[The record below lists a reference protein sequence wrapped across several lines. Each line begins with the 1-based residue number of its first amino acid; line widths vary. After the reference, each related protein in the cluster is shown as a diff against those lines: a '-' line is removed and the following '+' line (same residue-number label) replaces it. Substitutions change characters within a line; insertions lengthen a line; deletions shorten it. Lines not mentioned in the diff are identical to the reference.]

1 MIPKPNAP
9 FFVKHYSDNS
19 GGVDY
24 LGIRSVNFA
33 FMDELLPGINNV
45 TTLIRPYSVIT
56 WAAWAFR
63 EEKRRRSEQE
73 ARYDEFKRF
82 REKIEVLFGWGHQI
96 HNTGGGLVGNQQRLP
111 EETTN
116 VSLEFNAWN
125 RSVSWLDA
133 GNYGPSL
140 KNENGLGFL
149 VQKFPN
155 VFAATN
161 AGERLA
167 KALDKSLIKCDHYN
181 ELRSLDKMVGT
192 VELADSL
199 YAYWKTKSPSSD
211 EAEAFRAVF
220 YRPEKS
226 RENSRAGR
234 RSAAIALILWALNEQ
249 TKPVSTST
257 LRRYMTLYEIG
268 AAPNCRESEILV
280 RVQGLWRV
288 LQLRQA
294 QRLATE
300 TIFGW
305 IEIEILEHSRK
316 LSSEIA
322 DDFVTLL
329 EKQWNSGNLPV
340 DWVTH
345 EIKQLERKKGEASSY
360 LVAARGCPSLD
371 FFEHMK
377 LISGALQKDRDQ
389 SAVLAL
395 KLLVYC
401 AELTRELELSD
412 NCTRYLNE
420 GGASR
425 ISLLTWS
432 KFVSR
437 GRDLHIKTFLIDMIE
452 NYFLSQHFGVAA
464 ARYTEGTQRLRITIE
479 EGGLVSMLT
488 STKDAW
494 YPTVTSDRLRSALEL
509 MADCDMI
516 GRLREEDGVRYE
528 AQMQ

>member
-1 MIPKPNAP
+1 MIPKLNAP
-9 FFVKHYSDNS
+9 FFVKHYSDDS

-45 TTLIRPYSVIT
+45 TTLIRPYSVMT

-73 ARYDEFKRF
+73 AKYDEFKQF
-82 REKIEVLFGWGHQI
+82 REKIEVLFGWSHQI
-96 HNTGGGLVGNQQRLP
+96 HNAGGGLVGNQQRLL

-149 VQKFPN
+149 VQIFPN
-155 VFAATN
+155 VFAATK

-167 KALDKSLIKCDHYN
+167 KALDKSLNKNDHYKK
-181 ELRSLDKMVGT
+181 LRSLDQMVGT

-199 YAYWKTKSPSSD
+199 YAHWKTNSPSKD

-220 YRPEKS
+220 YRPERS
-226 RENSRAGR
+226 GENNRAGR
-234 RSAAIALILWALNEQ
+234 RSAAISLILWALNEQ
-249 TKPVSTST
+249 TEPVSTSA

-268 AAPNCRESEILV
+268 LSSNRKKSETLF

-305 IEIEILEHSRK
+305 IEIEILERSRN
-316 LSSEIA
+316 LSSQIA
-322 DDFVTLL
+322 DDFVALL
-329 EKQWNSGNLPV
+329 EEQWNSGDLPAH
-340 DWVTH
+340 WVTH
-345 EIKQLERKKGEASSY
+345 EIKQLERQKGQADSY
-360 LVAARGCPSLD
+360 LDAAIGCPSLD
-371 FFEHMK
+371 FFEHMN
-377 LISGALQKDRDQ
+377 LISDALEKDRDQ

-401 AELTRELELSD
+401 AELTRELEMSKH
-412 NCTRYLNE
+412 CSRYLDE
-420 GGASR
+420 RGTSR

-437 GRDLHIKTFLIDMIE
+437 GSDLHICVF
-452 NYFLSQHFGVAA
+452 
-464 ARYTEGTQRLRITIE
+464 
-479 EGGLVSMLT
+479 
-488 STKDAW
+488 
-494 YPTVTSDRLRSALEL
+494 
-509 MADCDMI
+509 
-516 GRLREEDGVRYE
+516 
-528 AQMQ
+528 